1 LKNPVV
7 KKQLK
12 KRWKDKLNE
21 LNKELATVED
31 LDETMFDPS
40 VSVPLPDDI
49 LQSKDGHL
57 LLSEMLDLK
66 NDDSMITFKGDAK
79 KLREKLKELFGSK
92 FSDDGKMKR
101 EFVDTVNFLVKQV
114 GITNEIERK
123 LLIPLEMELTLAGL
137 KSDLKSREMQKINRS
152 EFTSFKNYKILKN
165 PTPSSYP
172 KHYKK
177 TPTDSDYRIG
187 NIRRSFTRLTND
199 INAEVFEV
207 SEKDSGNGN
216 PLYLNIDFDW
226 TITGLKE
233 DVIRKNEKV
242 MKEQEKI
249 LPGISKLLTPLEY
262 WKPKKGSKDDTVK
275 KLKFI
280 ENY

>member
-1 LKNPVV
+1 MMKKFNNLKNNSERTIQGLVTLPNEFIYKDMGGKV
-7 KKQLK
+7 KP
-12 KRWKDKLNE
+12 NIVYSIYYS
-21 LNKELATVED
+21 LNK
-31 LDETMFDPS
+31 
-40 VSVPLPDDI
+40 
-49 LQSKDGHL
+49 
-57 LLSEMLDLK
+57 
-66 NDDSMITFKGDAK
+66 
-79 KLREKLKELFGSK
+79 
-92 FSDDGKMKR
+92 
-101 EFVDTVNFLVKQV
+101 
-114 GITNEIERK
+114 NEVY
-123 LLIPLEMELTLAGL
+123 LTGL

-165 PTPSSYP
+165 PTRLTYP
-172 KHYKK
+172 QHFKI

-216 PLYLNIDFDW
+216 PLYLNINFDW
-226 TITGLKE
+226 TISGLKE

>member
-1 LKNPVV
+1 MKKFNNLKYNSERTIQGLVTLPNEFVYKDMGGKV
-7 KKQLK
+7 KP
-12 KRWKDKLNE
+12 NIVYSIYYS
-21 LNKELATVED
+21 LNK
-31 LDETMFDPS
+31 
-40 VSVPLPDDI
+40 
-49 LQSKDGHL
+49 
-57 LLSEMLDLK
+57 
-66 NDDSMITFKGDAK
+66 
-79 KLREKLKELFGSK
+79 
-92 FSDDGKMKR
+92 
-101 EFVDTVNFLVKQV
+101 
-114 GITNEIERK
+114 NEVY
-123 LLIPLEMELTLAGL
+123 LTGL

-165 PTPSSYP
+165 PTRLTYP
-172 KHYKK
+172 QHFKI

-216 PLYLNIDFDW
+216 PLYLNINFDW
-226 TITGLKE
+226 TISGLKE

-280 ENY
+280 GNY

>member
-1 LKNPVV
+1 MEKNFNNLKNNSERTIQGLVTLPNEFVYKDMGGKV
-7 KKQLK
+7 KP
-12 KRWKDKLNE
+12 NIVYSIYYS
-21 LNKELATVED
+21 LNK
-31 LDETMFDPS
+31 
-40 VSVPLPDDI
+40 
-49 LQSKDGHL
+49 
-57 LLSEMLDLK
+57 
-66 NDDSMITFKGDAK
+66 
-79 KLREKLKELFGSK
+79 
-92 FSDDGKMKR
+92 
-101 EFVDTVNFLVKQV
+101 
-114 GITNEIERK
+114 NEVY
-123 LLIPLEMELTLAGL
+123 LTGL

-165 PTPSSYP
+165 PTRLTYP
-172 KHYKK
+172 QHFKI

-199 INAEVFEV
+199 INAEVLEV

-216 PLYLNIDFDW
+216 PLYLNINFDW
-226 TITGLKE
+226 TISGLKE

>member
-1 LKNPVV
+1 MMKKFNNLKNNSERTIQGLVTLPNEFIYKDMGGKV
-7 KKQLK
+7 KP
-12 KRWKDKLNE
+12 NIVYSIYYS
-21 LNKELATVED
+21 LNK
-31 LDETMFDPS
+31 
-40 VSVPLPDDI
+40 
-49 LQSKDGHL
+49 
-57 LLSEMLDLK
+57 
-66 NDDSMITFKGDAK
+66 
-79 KLREKLKELFGSK
+79 
-92 FSDDGKMKR
+92 
-101 EFVDTVNFLVKQV
+101 
-114 GITNEIERK
+114 NEVY
-123 LLIPLEMELTLAGL
+123 LTGL
-137 KSDLKSREMQKINRS
+137 KSDLKSREIQKINRS
-152 EFTSFKNYKILKN
+152 EFTSFKNYKLLKN
-165 PTPSSYP
+165 PIRLTYP
-172 KHYKK
+172 QHFKI

-216 PLYLNIDFDW
+216 PLYLNINFDW
-226 TITGLKE
+226 TISGLKE

-280 ENY
+280 GNY

>member
-1 LKNPVV
+1 MMKKFNNLKNNSERTIQGLVTLPNEFIYKDMGGKV
-7 KKQLK
+7 KP
-12 KRWKDKLNE
+12 NIVYSIYYS
-21 LNKELATVED
+21 LNK
-31 LDETMFDPS
+31 
-40 VSVPLPDDI
+40 
-49 LQSKDGHL
+49 
-57 LLSEMLDLK
+57 
-66 NDDSMITFKGDAK
+66 
-79 KLREKLKELFGSK
+79 
-92 FSDDGKMKR
+92 
-101 EFVDTVNFLVKQV
+101 
-114 GITNEIERK
+114 NEVY
-123 LLIPLEMELTLAGL
+123 LTGL

-216 PLYLNIDFDW
+216 PLYLNINFDW
-226 TITGLKE
+226 TISGLKE

>member
-1 LKNPVV
+1 MEKKFNNIKNNFERTIQGLV
-7 KKQLK
+7 
-12 KRWKDKLNE
+12 
-21 LNKELATVED
+21 T
-31 LDETMFDPS
+31 
-40 VSVPLPDDI
+40 LP
-49 LQSKDGHL
+49 
-57 LLSEMLDLK
+57 
-66 NDDSMITFKGDAK
+66 N
-79 KLREKLKELFGSK
+79 
-92 FSDDGKMKR
+92 
-101 EFVDTVNFLVKQV
+101 EFVYTDLGGKVKSNIV
-114 GITNEIERK
+114 YSIYYTSDINETY
-123 LLIPLEMELTLAGL
+123 LTGL
-137 KSDLKSREMQKINRS
+137 KSDLKSREIQKINRN
-152 EFTSFKNYKILKN
+152 EFTSFKNYKLLKN

-216 PLYLNIDFDW
+216 PLYLNINFDW
-226 TITGLKE
+226 TISGLKE